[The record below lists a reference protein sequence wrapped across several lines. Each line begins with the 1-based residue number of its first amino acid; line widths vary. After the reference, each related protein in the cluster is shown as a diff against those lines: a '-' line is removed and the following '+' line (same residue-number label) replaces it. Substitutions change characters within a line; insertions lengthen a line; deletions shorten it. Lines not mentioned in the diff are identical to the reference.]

1 MGVFMKASNILNR
14 LLPALLIIVLC
25 CIPLKHASAEL
36 VHIELKGSYW
46 VDTDTIRYGK
56 ENNYDVITVKV
67 YYGMNKSR
75 MFDYRFL
82 DGCENGWWCK
92 NPGDPDNWAYVKRG
106 TSDLEIL
113 RVILGD

>member
-1 MGVFMKASNILNR
+1 MVVL
-14 LLPALLIIVLC
+14 LC
-25 CIPLKHASAEL
+25 CSNLEQVSAEL

-46 VDTDTIRYGK
+46 VDTDTIRYDR
-56 ENNYDVITVKV
+56 ENDYEVINVNV

-75 MFDYRFL
+75 VFDYSFL

-92 NPGDPDNWAYVKRG
+92 NPGSPDNWIYVKRG

-113 RVILGD
+113 RVILGNYL